1 MEEYHKQLSEHPELG
16 DADGT
21 ASPKETSAPPMT
33 SAGTPQPR
41 IRLNI
46 NSASNT
52 NGVGSAARSEDGDD

>member
-1 MEEYHKQLSEHPELG
+1 MEEYQKQLAEHPELG
-16 DADGT
+16 GADDT
-21 ASPKETSAPPMT
+21 TSPKETSAPPT

-52 NGVGSAARSEDGDD
+52 NGAGSAARSEDDDD